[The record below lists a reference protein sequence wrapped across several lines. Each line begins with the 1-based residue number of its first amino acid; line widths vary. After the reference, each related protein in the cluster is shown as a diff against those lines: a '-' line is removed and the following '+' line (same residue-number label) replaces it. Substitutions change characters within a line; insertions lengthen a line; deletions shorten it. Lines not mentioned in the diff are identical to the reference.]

1 MWTSTSRWQINV
13 QTHQLL
19 NSQILFNVWNLP
31 ADLHV
36 SPAFVWCWFP
46 SLSFISLKPTMFSDF
61 TRKWFINNNNNS
73 SSTSCSEK
81 RRSVVVS
88 QLPHVDV
95 ETKKTQTFFSQR
107 RNFKLFFCL
116 ILITIKDVFLSEIS
130 NQSNC
135 EKRTKKTKC
144 YFDVYVIF
152 SFCKGKKKRS
162 LWGTPKNIYILIYL
176 FVFI

>member
-95 ETKKTQTFFSQR
+95 ETKQTKHFSPKVQK

-116 ILITIKDVFLSEIS
+116 ILITIKDVFFSEIS

-135 EKRTKKTKC
+135 EKRTKN
-144 YFDVYVIF
+144 VYVIF
-152 SFCKGKKKRS
+152 SFCKGKKKKKS
-162 LWGTPKNIYILIYL
+162 LGNSKKYIY
-176 FVFI
+176 